1 MLISVFDPLRE
12 LTAVSV
18 LLRLA
23 LAMLF
28 GGTIGLE
35 RGRKH
40 RAAGFRT
47 YMLVCMGSALTGIL
61 SQYLFVMCKTAWAAE
76 AALVGRSV
84 DVSRIGAKVYSG
96 IGFLSAGTILVT
108 GKKEVKGLTTAAGL
122 WVSACMG
129 IAIGAGFYECVVI
142 AFVLIF
148 LCIHFLPAVE
158 NYLLENA
165 RNMNLYLELTSLDEI
180 GALLCSVKAQGAQ
193 IYSVEIDRSGEGTR
207 HSGPSAVLSIRLAH
221 RQQHTQLMAALS
233 EHECVTMIDEI

>member
-1 MLISVFDPLRE
+1 MISSLDCLRE
-12 LTAVSV
+12 LNFASL
-18 LLRLA
+18 LLRLT
-23 LAMLF
+23 LSMLF
-28 GGTIGLE
+28 GGMIGLE
-35 RGRKH
+35 RGRKR

-47 YMLVCMGSALTGIL
+47 YMLVCLGSALTSIL
-61 SQYLFVMCKTAWAAE
+61 SQYLFLRLDTVWAGI
-76 AALVGRSV
+76 AATTGKQI
-84 DVSRIGAKVYSG
+84 DVSRFGAKVYSG
-96 IGFLSAGTILVT
+96 IGFLAAGTIIVT
-108 GKKEVKGLTTAAGL
+108 GRQEVKGMTTAAGL
-122 WVSACMG
+122 WASACMG

>member
-1 MLISVFDPLRE
+1 MLISVLDPLRE

-61 SQYLFVMCKTAWAAE
+61 SQYLFIMCKTAWAAE

-129 IAIGAGFYECVVI
+129 IAIGAGFYECVLI
-142 AFVLIF
+142 SFALILLCMQVL
-148 LCIHFLPAVE
+148 PTVE
-158 NYLLENA
+158 NRIVENG
-165 RNMNLYLELTSLDEI
+165 RNMTLYVELVSLEHVGELIGSIKALD
-180 GALLCSVKAQGAQ
+180 AQ
-193 IYSVEIDRSGEGTR
+193 ILEIDLDRGGQER
-207 HSGPSAVLSIRLAH
+207 RPSAALSIRLAH
-221 RQQHTQLMAALS
+221 KLPHTQVMTALFALES
-233 EHECVTMIDEI
+233 VTVIHET